1 MSQTFESSLAEL
13 EQIVAEM
20 ETGDLP
26 LQRALELFE
35 RGVQL
40 SRYCQQQLNEAERKV
55 ELLVKGQDGGILTT
69 PFSSSSEND

>member
-1 MSQTFESSLAEL
+1 MSHNFESSLAEL

-40 SRYCQQQLNEAERKV
+40 SRACQQQLDEAERKV
-55 ELLVKGQDGGILTT
+55 ELLVKGTDGNLTAV
-69 PFSSSSEND
+69 PFTGEND